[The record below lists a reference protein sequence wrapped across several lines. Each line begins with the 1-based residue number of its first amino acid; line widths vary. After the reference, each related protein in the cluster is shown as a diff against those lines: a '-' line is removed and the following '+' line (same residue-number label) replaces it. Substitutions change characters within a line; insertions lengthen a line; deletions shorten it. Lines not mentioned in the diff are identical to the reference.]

1 MKVSDIAGVKLVV
14 DIRDRGIL
22 AFLFFRLDTLS
33 ELDCIQFFSELFKYL
48 TRLVGLLVKPLIDGV
63 YFFTLLL
70 SLLLKG

>member
-14 DIRDRGIL
+14 DVRDRGIL
-22 AFLFFRLDTLS
+22 AFLFFGLDTLS

-48 TRLVGLLVKPLIDGV
+48 TRLVGLLVKPLIGGV

>member
-1 MKVSDIAGVKLVV
+1 MKVSDIAGVELVV
-14 DIRDRGIL
+14 DIRDRSIL

-33 ELDCIQFFSELFKYL
+33 ELDYIQFFSELFKYL

-63 YFFTLLL
+63 HFFTLLL